1 MQPENVMFRE
11 GDKFMWDGELYE
23 THEAAEAKQKEYE
36 DHGFETQLV
45 EQGGKFLVYTR
56 RVVTEIVLEGEAP
69 LG

>member
-1 MQPENVMFRE
+1 MQPDSVMFRE
-11 GDKFMWDGELYE
+11 GDKLMWDGEVYE

-36 DHGFETQLV
+36 DHDFETQLV
-45 EQGGKFLVYTR
+45 QQEGKFLVYSR

>member
-1 MQPENVMFRE
+1 MQPDKVMFHE

-23 THEAAEAKQKEYE
+23 SHEAAEAKQKEYE
-36 DHGFETQLV
+36 ADGFQTQLV
-45 EQGGKFLVYTR
+45 ECEGGFLVYSR